1 MDANGHAART
11 RPSRDAPPG
20 RRSRSKRIPRDETPM
35 VILFLFFAETES
47 ATFVY
52 VEAQMSLRQTESVLA
67 TQWDAALEGSAQCG
81 RPTEP
86 LPLAAQPWRRL
97 LLGPGG
103 GARPVPVPGLCPPT
117 RRPPHGARGAS
128 AAAAGSRV
136 LLIRMK

>member
-1 MDANGHAART
+1 
-11 RPSRDAPPG
+11 
-20 RRSRSKRIPRDETPM
+20 M

-86 LPLAAQPWRRL
+86 LPPAAQPWRRP

-103 GARPVPVPGLCPPT
+103 GGTPCPCARPLPSHQAATTRGAGGVGRCRWLSCVINQDEMMLRPSGLCLG
-117 RRPPHGARGAS
+117 RARW
-128 AAAAGSRV
+128 
-136 LLIRMK
+136 

>member
-1 MDANGHAART
+1 
-11 RPSRDAPPG
+11 
-20 RRSRSKRIPRDETPM
+20 M

-86 LPLAAQPWRRL
+86 LPLAAQPWRRP

-103 GARPVPVPGLCPPT
+103 GGTPCPCARPLPSHQAPTTWGAGGVGRCRWLLCVINQDEMMLRPSGLCLG
-117 RRPPHGARGAS
+117 RARW
-128 AAAAGSRV
+128 
-136 LLIRMK
+136 